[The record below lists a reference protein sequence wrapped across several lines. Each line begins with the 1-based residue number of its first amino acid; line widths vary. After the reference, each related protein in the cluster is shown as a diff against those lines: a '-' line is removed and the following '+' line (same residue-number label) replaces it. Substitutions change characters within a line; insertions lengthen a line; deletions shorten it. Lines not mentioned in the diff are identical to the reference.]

1 VARFLLTGAAGF
13 IGARVAARL
22 LDQGHAVV
30 GVDNLNDAYD
40 PALKEWRLA
49 RLRDRAGFQFVRGDI
64 ADPNQL
70 DAAWGT
76 QPYDGVINLAARAG
90 VRQSTRDPLAY
101 CEANVVG
108 ALRLLERARH
118 AGVPHFV
125 QASSSSVYGARNPL
139 PYREDADISRPL
151 SPYAATK
158 GAAELLC
165 HSYHALHGLNITV
178 LRFFT
183 VYGPAGRPDMS
194 IFRFVQWIVEGKP
207 IRIHGDGLQ
216 ERDFTF
222 VEDVARGTVAALA
235 LSGYDVVNLGGDR
248 PVSLQTVIALLEQR
262 VGRPA
267 AVENGPPAP
276 ADVRATWADIQ
287 RARSRLGWSPET
299 PLEDGLAACVDWYLR
314 EREWARRIDTRD

>member
-1 VARFLLTGAAGF
+1 
-13 IGARVAARL
+13 
-22 LDQGHAVV
+22 
-30 GVDNLNDAYD
+30 
-40 PALKEWRLA
+40 
-49 RLRDRAGFQFVRGDI
+49 
-64 ADPNQL
+64 
-70 DAAWGT
+70 
-76 QPYDGVINLAARAG
+76 
-90 VRQSTRDPLAY
+90 
-101 CEANVVG
+101 
-108 ALRLLERARH
+108 
-118 AGVPHFV
+118 VPHFV